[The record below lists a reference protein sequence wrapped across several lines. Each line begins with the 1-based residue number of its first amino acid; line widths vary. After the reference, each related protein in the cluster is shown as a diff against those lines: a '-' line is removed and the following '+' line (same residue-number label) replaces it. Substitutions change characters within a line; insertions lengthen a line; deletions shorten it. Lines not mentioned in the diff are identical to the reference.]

1 MEAFSPAKA
10 CLPPCYE
17 RRYAKESARNGKE
30 KHDASLRNP
39 YSLSEDK
46 WLPDLS
52 SRELRKRPATGYN
65 STRGRSK
72 LG

>member
-17 RRYAKESARNGKE
+17 RRYVKESARKGKE
-30 KHDASLRNP
+30 KHDASLRDP
-39 YSLSEDK
+39 CSLSEHE
-46 WLPDLS
+46 WLPGLS

-65 STRGRSK
+65 STSGRSK
-72 LG
+72 WG